1 MITRLSDA
9 LQPCRG
15 TDTSECPNFNRTGG
29 RFRSW
34 NCSLGIFP
42 WGEVVTDYVM
52 HEDLTCGCR
61 IKMASVH
68 FANFNLWTFWG
79 NTFFLLAIIL
89 KMRWHRLR
97 FFRSWVGFTESL
109 RNTCGF
115 TIDIICGGPVYYKH
129 LNIDTMWG
137 PPVINRLVYNSNN
150 YGLWYL

>member
-68 FANFNLWTFWG
+68 FANFNLWKFWG
-79 NTFFLLAIIL
+79 NTIFLYSCFFWVRYHLENEMVSIEIFQIL
-89 KMRWHRLR
+89 GRFHGKSAEHLWLHHRNHLWWSR
-97 FFRSWVGFTESL
+97 VLQAPEHRYNVRPPS
-109 RNTCGF
+109 
-115 TIDIICGGPVYYKH
+115 YK
-129 LNIDTMWG
+129 
-137 PPVINRLVYNSNN
+137 
-150 YGLWYL
+150 